1 MKDNLHEEILRQ
13 LSLIRFDRSKT
24 ILEQGET
31 TYPTIGGDEVSWRK
45 KNKDIKKDNKNTNQ
59 IVPSDFELTT
69 PTKPIIS
76 TSCKCPSPYEEVTDV
91 KVLDN
96 LNNPN
101 STYNSQINTNLCL
114 QGSQKCT
121 TGTMSNYM
129 LIYCENDKKLWCVL
143 TKGGEFGEEELAW
156 VVETAHWVLPLT
168 SLILYLTGVGIPI
181 AVLLEIADSALYLTY
196 DDNPYMA
203 AFCFIFAIAGVP
215 GLQKVPGFKQIAKEG
230 VEQGLEKIFQK
241 VAQKQSLKT
250 SERIFVKNVLKNPKL
265 LKEGAKELVIVTAKA
280 VLKTNS
286 PTKII
291 KFVNWLKDV
300 GYLTVRG
307 RYFWLNA
314 IFGINLFDYYV
325 SESWKNGKC
334 ASSISF
340 LPGIVDLVAWATGN
354 LDTDIKNWNPNSVKE
369 IIKRKIDFLQPWT
382 MSEQECMLLLSY
394 QILKN
399 QQKENYSNKMA
410 NYNIYEITLQRIIE
424 QNEQFSNSV
433 YSLGLA
439 RVQNFLLN
447 VLQQTGFSISEK
459 FNVSFLNNSVFFNN
473 IKNVDKIEVYLVGKT
488 GKKLFQTFNNSNKI
502 NQFTTNKIPKNELTS
517 NKIYF
522 KIFFSEEYTEGTLEY
537 GKINSTIVYPPV
549 NISGTKPNIKFGY
562 LSEEFEK
569 ILKEYQAY
577 SKLPI
582 TGNLDNN
589 TLNKILKDIKNK
601 KFGTNLVNFTDLK
614 LTSEEAMIIQ
624 LLDWKEYEEQA
635 KKELEEQIDLENMKI
650 EQNAEEKSDE
660 ILDIY
665 VSIPDNVDLG
675 VLSQELQKILMS

>member
-1 MKDNLHEEILRQ
+1 
-13 LSLIRFDRSKT
+13 
-24 ILEQGET
+24 
-31 TYPTIGGDEVSWRK
+31 
-45 KNKDIKKDNKNTNQ
+45 
-59 IVPSDFELTT
+59 
-69 PTKPIIS
+69 
-76 TSCKCPSPYEEVTDV
+76 
-91 KVLDN
+91 
-96 LNNPN
+96 
-101 STYNSQINTNLCL
+101 
-114 QGSQKCT
+114 
-121 TGTMSNYM
+121 
-129 LIYCENDKKLWCVL
+129 
-143 TKGGEFGEEELAW
+143 
-156 VVETAHWVLPLT
+156 
-168 SLILYLTGVGIPI
+168 
-181 AVLLEIADSALYLTY
+181 
-196 DDNPYMA
+196 
-203 AFCFIFAIAGVP
+203 
-215 GLQKVPGFKQIAKEG
+215 VPGFKQIAKEG

-265 LKEGAKELVIVTAKA
+265 LKEGSKELVIVTAKA

-334 ASSISF
+334 AASISF

-635 KKELEEQIDLENMKI
+635 KKELEEQIDLENIKI
-650 EQNAEEKSDE
+650 EQDAEEKSDE